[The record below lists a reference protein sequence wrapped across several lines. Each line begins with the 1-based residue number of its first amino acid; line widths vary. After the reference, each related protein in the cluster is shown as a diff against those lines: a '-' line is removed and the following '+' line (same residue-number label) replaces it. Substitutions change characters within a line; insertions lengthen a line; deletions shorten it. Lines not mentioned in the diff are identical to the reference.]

1 MLSSSVGY
9 LSQTLQMAHNKKE
22 YKARSIYKQVKKK
35 TSNTLSI
42 WFLNCSFH

>member
-35 TSNTLSI
+35 TQTLCLYG
-42 WFLNCSFH
+42 F

>member
-35 TSNTLSI
+35 NLKH
-42 WFLNCSFH
+42 FVYMVFKL